1 MFYKILVNSEI
12 SNLATCDFNDLS
24 GLGAGLGVI
33 RLRWSQGS
41 LPTGVE

>member
-12 SNLATCDFNDLS
+12 SNLATCDVS

-41 LPTGVE
+41 FPTGIEEGF